1 MKKPDFVIGGA
12 TRSGSGK
19 LRQILSAHPR
29 ILMPELPDE
38 LFFRKNMSHAQEVTS
53 PTTQP
58 TAQTKTEILR
68 GEWEVNPEKVKKYCP
83 DAKIVFTLRNPVTR
97 AYSQYWKARLEGK
110 EKTPSFEE
118 ALDEEISGKRKPDT
132 NGKCWIFKNQYQLHL
147 DEWFSMFKREQIL
160 ILIMEEWIDFPEGG
174 LAPLELFLE
183 LDKYSLRGLPE
194 TKPREP
200 RKAGFLQKMLPLGHE
215 AKMAAKPPL
224 SNTSRNALEDIFV
237 PDKLYV
243 ASILD
248 RYEIEAWRRK

>member
-19 LRQILSAHPR
+19 LRQILGAHPR
-29 ILMPELPDE
+29 ILMPELSE
-38 LFFRKNMSHAQEVTS
+38 EVFFRKNMNHAQPVD
-53 PTTQP
+53 PL
-58 TAQTKTEILR
+58 TAGALRQTNNEIMR

-83 DAKIVFTLRNPVTR
+83 DAKIIFTLRNPVTR

-110 EKTPSFEE
+110 EKTPTFEE
-118 ALDEEISGKRKPDT
+118 ALDEEIAGKRKPDT
-132 NGKCWIFKNQYQLHL
+132 NSKCWIFKNQYQLHL
-147 DEWFSMFKREQIL
+147 DEWFSMFKREQVL
-160 ILIMEEWIDFPEGG
+160 VLIMEEWIDFPEGG
-174 LAPLELFLE
+174 LAPLEQFLG

-200 RKAGFLQKMLPLGHE
+200 RKAGMLQKIFPLGHD
-215 AKMAAKPPL
+215 AKMAVKPPL
-224 SNTSRNALEDIFV
+224 SNVAKNALEDIFV

-248 RYEIEAWRRK
+248 RYEIESWKRK